1 MMGIFIHMNI
11 SKSVTK
17 REWKNVY
24 EETLQLVKNFPLI
37 GFLFCSKARKNVGI
51 PMVNAPIRES

>member
-24 EETLQLVKNFPLI
+24 EETLQFVKNFPL
-37 GFLFCSKARKNVGI
+37 AERRKVTCKGI
-51 PMVNAPIRES
+51 DTICLVPTVEREQT